1 MVMSDH
7 TRQGICGSSD
17 RDPTYWGFP
26 RMTCQQLTDFIVD
39 YRSGALSPDVRT
51 QFDAHL
57 AACTDCVAYLKSY
70 EETIRLARGAYGQAD
85 DPIPADV
92 PEKLV
97 QAVLATRRKR
107 LG

>member
-1 MVMSDH
+1 
-7 TRQGICGSSD
+7 
-17 RDPTYWGFP
+17 
-26 RMTCQQLTDFIVD
+26 MTCRQLNDFIVD

-57 AACTDCVAYLKSY
+57 AACADCVAYLKSY
-70 EETIRLARGAYGQAD
+70 EETIRLARGALRAPD

-97 QAVLATRRKR
+97 HAILAARSKQRS
-107 LG
+107 